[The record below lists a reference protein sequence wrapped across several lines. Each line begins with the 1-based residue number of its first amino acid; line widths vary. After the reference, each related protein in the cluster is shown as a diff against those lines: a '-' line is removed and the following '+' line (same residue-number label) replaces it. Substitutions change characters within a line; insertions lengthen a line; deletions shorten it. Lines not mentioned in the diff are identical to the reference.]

1 MITPTEFHTRLRLG
15 NPEAWKAALALY
27 RKATGNPS
35 LREMATVFNA
45 HYSTVAHWLRGDSVP
60 TGMYRKVAVQ
70 EVERIILPLLVQERE
85 NEILKGALND
95 PC

>member
-1 MITPTEFHTRLRLG
+1 
-15 NPEAWKAALALY
+15 
-27 RKATGNPS
+27 
-35 LREMATVFNA
+35 
-45 HYSTVAHWLRGDSVP
+45 
-60 TGMYRKVAVQ
+60 MYRKVAVQ